1 MSSLL
6 EEFVGITKALNDSEI
21 DYAVCGGWAMAIHG
35 FLRATIDIDLLILSD
50 DLNKVREIA
59 NGQGFDIDGL
69 PLNFDGG
76 KIKIS
81 RISKINRKSK
91 SLITL
96 DLLLVTD
103 ALSDVWAERQR
114 VRWNQGE
121 YWIVSRDGMIV
132 MKEMARREKDLIDL
146 EFLRGNVNAS

>member
-76 KIKIS
+76 KTKIS
-81 RISKINRKSK
+81 RISKINRESK

-103 ALSDVWAERQR
+103 ALTDVWAERQR
-114 VRWNQGE
+114 VRWNAGE
-121 YWIVSRDGMIV
+121 YWIVSREGMIV
-132 MKEMARREKDLIDL
+132 MKEMARRDKDLIDL